1 MVFGG
6 AEQIDVILADEGA
19 VEEVLMI
26 VGVQV
31 EVGEGA
37 EGRGGQDC
45 Q

>member
-6 AEQIDVILADEGA
+6 AEQIDVILAD
-19 VEEVLMI
+19 EEVLMI